1 LIPVP
6 LVVFIYYS
14 KLNSIIDLSLVTSI
28 CVITWTILQ
37 VIWVEIYI
45 TRVIEDNDMPALRS
59 GTGQYL
65 IASFDYFGQF
75 TCD

>member
-1 LIPVP
+1 
-6 LVVFIYYS
+6 
-14 KLNSIIDLSLVTSI
+14 
-28 CVITWTILQ
+28 
-37 VIWVEIYI
+37 
-45 TRVIEDNDMPALRS
+45 MPALRS